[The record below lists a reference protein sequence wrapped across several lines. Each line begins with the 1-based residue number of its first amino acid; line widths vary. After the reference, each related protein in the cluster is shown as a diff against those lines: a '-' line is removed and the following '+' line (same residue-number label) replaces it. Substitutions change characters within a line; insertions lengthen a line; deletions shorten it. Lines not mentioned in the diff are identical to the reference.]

1 MRLEKRYELQ
11 KNRLARMESQVDEL
25 KNELAKSEEN
35 RLQFES
41 LNDELRILQE
51 EWINM
56 LDDLKIAEDIR
67 MKEWQDQINLL
78 KKQRMEYSVL
88 LKQLAVIT
96 KI

>member
-1 MRLEKRYELQ
+1 
-11 KNRLARMESQVDEL
+11 
-25 KNELAKSEEN
+25 
-35 RLQFES
+35 
-41 LNDELRILQE
+41 
-51 EWINM
+51 M